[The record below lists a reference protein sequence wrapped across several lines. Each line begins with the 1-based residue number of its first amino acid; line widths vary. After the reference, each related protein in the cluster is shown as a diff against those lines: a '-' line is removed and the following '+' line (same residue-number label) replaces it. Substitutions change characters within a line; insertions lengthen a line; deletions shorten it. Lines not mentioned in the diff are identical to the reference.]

1 MQHKNA
7 NVTIRLQ
14 EDISTLARASKEDSE
29 VIRNIAIE
37 NKKDG
42 ASMKTIAIL
51 GMIFL
56 PGTFLAVWSSLA
68 TDKIEIAN
76 FSQTV
81 FGMPVF
87 NWEEN
92 GELIIKPGFK
102 YYCIAT
108 VASTVFV
115 LLLWALSMAFR
126 SSSRAKGMGSKAQKK
141 GADNVWEV
149 GWGSNRLV

>member
-56 PGTFLAVWSSLA
+56 PGTFLAV
-68 TDKIEIAN
+68 
-76 FSQTV
+76 
-81 FGMPVF
+81 
-87 NWEEN
+87 
-92 GELIIKPGFK
+92 
-102 YYCIAT
+102 
-108 VASTVFV
+108 
-115 LLLWALSMAFR
+115 
-126 SSSRAKGMGSKAQKK
+126 
-141 GADNVWEV
+141 
-149 GWGSNRLV
+149 